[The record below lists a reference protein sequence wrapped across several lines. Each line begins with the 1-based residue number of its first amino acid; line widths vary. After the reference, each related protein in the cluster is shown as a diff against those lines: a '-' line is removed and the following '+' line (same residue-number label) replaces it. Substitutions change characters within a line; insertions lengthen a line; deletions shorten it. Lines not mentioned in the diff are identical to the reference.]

1 MTADALLEQSGST
14 APRNAREQVPLLS
27 VEDLT
32 VHFDIPRGILGRRS
46 DVVQAVTDVSFDIG
60 PGETL
65 GLVGESGSGKST
77 VGKAI
82 LRLLDPTS
90 GRILF
95 DGADISRH
103 GPRQMRAVRRQ
114 MQVVFQDPFSSLN
127 PRMTAGYLVGE
138 PLVIHGVARG
148 RDKEERVAELFR
160 RVGLRPDQ
168 MRRYPHEFSGGQ
180 RQRVCIARALAL
192 EPRLI
197 IADEAV
203 SALDLS
209 IQASIINLLADLQED
224 FGYAYLFIAHDI
236 SVVEHI
242 SDRVAVMY
250 LGRIAEIGRRGDVF
264 REPQHP
270 YTQALLAAA
279 PIPDPSTR
287 GQRERVVLS
296 GDIPSPIDPPTGC
309 PFNTRCPYAFG
320 RCRQEIPR
328 LRTTKSGQRVACHL
342 NDNAP

>member
-1 MTADALLEQSGST
+1 MNVEAMMERSGPAAT
-14 APRNAREQVPLLS
+14 QDVGEHAPLLS
-27 VEDLT
+27 VENLT
-32 VHFDIPRGILGRRS
+32 VHFNIPRGILGRQN
-46 DVVQAVTDVSFDIG
+46 DVVQAVSDVSFDIRQ
-60 PGETL
+60 GETL

-82 LRLLDPTS
+82 LKLLEPTS

-95 DGADISRH
+95 DGMDISGH
-103 GPRQMRAVRRQ
+103 GPRRMRAIRRD

-138 PLVIHGVARG
+138 PLVIHGIARG

-209 IQASIINLLADLQED
+209 IRASIINLLAELQED

-250 LGRIAEIGRRGDVF
+250 LGRLAEIGRREDVF
-264 REPQHP
+264 RDPQHP
-270 YTQALLAAA
+270 YTKALLAAA

-287 GQRERVVLS
+287 DQRERIVLT
-296 GDIPSPIDPPTGC
+296 GDIPSPINPPPGC
-309 PFNTRCPYAFG
+309 PFNTRCPHAFG
-320 RCRQEIPR
+320 RCREEVPV
-328 LRTTKSGQRVACHL
+328 LRTTTSGQHVACHL
-342 NDNAP
+342 NDHST